1 MKRILTVRH
10 MDDAN
15 ALREHRFD
23 GPLKEGQE
31 ELLASIVSGIEAEIK
46 NETTVRILYT
56 SETRRIKETAEKVSE
71 YLSKKYSVI
80 MEDDSRLVS
89 IDRGELILPDNY
101 QDGEWFFPLDEA
113 WEYANEE
120 MFLHKNIFYRFGDHL
135 HGKYPKLAESF
146 SQPGNSFGESLI
158 KKFSLICDLI
168 DREET
173 DELTVIV
180 GQSDLPLLLLELLVL
195 TREMEGVT
203 AENLPYIYWNRHRSN
218 LPREIIYDR
227 EGIEFGQVKKF
238 DFSSLIKTGMVE
250 IIKESYLLLCRESK

>member
-1 MKRILTVRH
+1 MNNILTVRH
-10 MDDAN
+10 MDDVN
-15 ALREHRFD
+15 ALREHGFD

-31 ELLASIVSGIEAEIK
+31 QLLASIIKSIEAVVT
-46 NETTVRILYT
+46 ETKKIRILYT
-56 SETRRIKETAEKVSE
+56 SETRRIKETALGIAE
-71 YLSKKYSVI
+71 YLSKKYSVV

-120 MFLHKNIFYRFGDHL
+120 MFLHKNNFYRFGDHF

-168 DREET
+168 GRKET
-173 DELTVIV
+173 DELTIIV
-180 GQSDLPLLLLELLVL
+180 GQSDLPLLILELLVL
-195 TREMEGVT
+195 TREMEGVNYK
-203 AENLPYIYWNRHRSN
+203 NLPYVYWDRYRSN

-227 EGIEFGQVKKF
+227 EGIEFGQVGRF
-238 DFSSLIKTGMVE
+238 NLSPLIETGMVE
-250 IIKESYLLLCRESK
+250 IIKESYLLLCKER